1 MSADRLVRHYV
12 DCFNARHFAQA
23 AALFAPHSRFTW
35 IPFSDPRHGPDGYAE
50 FVERWGAAF
59 ARAQLGITRVEQR
72 GDHACEVNLLA
83 TGTHIGTLVMGVFQF
98 TPTQADIAVPMRH
111 VFEFAGEAIV
121 YASLSVDSH
130 ELVRQLTTL
139 NLTALDAHLEHIV
152 RLRSELGAVH
162 GDDRR
167 VAELADRL
175 GGELD
180 AARRLVRP
188 YYRR

>member
-12 DCFNARHFAQA
+12 DSFNERRFADA
-23 AALFAPHSRFTW
+23 AALFAPDSRFTW
-35 IPFSDPRHGPDGYAE
+35 IPFSDPRQGQDGYAE

-59 ARAQLGITRVEQR
+59 SQAQLRIERVEQR
-72 GDHACEVNLLA
+72 GDRMCEVNLLA
-83 TGTHIGTLVMGVFQF
+83 TGTHIGTLVMGVFHF
-98 TPTQADIAVPMRH
+98 TPTHTNIAVPMKH
-111 VFEFAGEAIV
+111 VFEFVDESIV
-121 YASLSVDSH
+121 YASLSVDSQ

-139 NLTALDAHLEHIV
+139 NLSALDAHLGQIV
-152 RLRSELGAVH
+152 GLRSELATAN

-167 VAELADRL
+167 LTELADRL
-175 GGELD
+175 GRELD